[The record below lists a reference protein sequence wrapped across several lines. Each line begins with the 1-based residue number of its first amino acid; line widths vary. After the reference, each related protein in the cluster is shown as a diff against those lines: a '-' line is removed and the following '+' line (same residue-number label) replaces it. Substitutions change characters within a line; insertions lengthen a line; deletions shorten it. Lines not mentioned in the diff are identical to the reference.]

1 MNLLKALLATVY
13 LLVIGV
19 NATAQAAPTS
29 TAPAPVKVQL
39 ETDLGRVVIELDTQK
54 APKTCANFLH
64 YVDSHFYDGTI
75 FHRVIANFVVQ
86 GGGFRYD
93 FTEKETQPAVVNE
106 SANGLKNTRGTV
118 AMARH
123 RDPDSATSQ
132 FYVNLRASP
141 HLDAKPNQPGYT
153 VFGRVIEGLEVIEA
167 ITAEPQG
174 MYRQFPNA
182 PNVPIRILKATR
194 LDG

>member
-1 MNLLKALLATVY
+1 MNLLRALLATVS

-75 FHRVIANFVVQ
+75 FHRVIANFPLIQ
-86 GGGFRYD
+86 
-93 FTEKETQPAVVNE
+93 
-106 SANGLKNTRGTV
+106 
-118 AMARH
+118 
-123 RDPDSATSQ
+123 
-132 FYVNLRASP
+132 
-141 HLDAKPNQPGYT
+141 AKVLQ
-153 VFGRVIEGLEVIEA
+153 
-167 ITAEPQG
+167 
-174 MYRQFPNA
+174 A
-182 PNVPIRILKATR
+182 PNPWFSYLQYASQVPEKWHS
-194 LDG
+194 